1 MSKDKQPTAKEF
13 RDQLT
18 TISDDL
24 NHSHLSQQ
32 EALLKL
38 KELCASAQQSPVTD
52 KFTARQFAV
61 IAICEDKL
69 NLRNPSILA
78 KLLKEY
84 ASVQSTKEVTDK
96 QIVEMADNYMKRF
109 PDTDVHDWLKEAY
122 IAGMKD
128 KPKTD
133 DWVSVKKR

>member
-1 MSKDKQPTAKEF
+1 MSKQPT
-13 RDQLT
+13 
-18 TISDDL
+18 
-24 NHSHLSQQ
+24 
-32 EALLKL
+32 
-38 KELCASAQQSPVTD
+38 P
-52 KFTARQFAV
+52 RQFAV
-61 IAICEDKL
+61 KAICEDKL

-84 ASVQSTKEVTDK
+84 ASTQQSPVTDE
-96 QIVEMADNYMKRF
+96 QIEEMAGNYMKRF